1 MGKSTL
7 KAQQHTKGVKTQKAK
22 SVSIFNASSGL
33 KFAPE
38 TYETVARFTKDTR
51 IKYGPN
57 PKTPGSK
64 SYDRYAKYMKAK
76 TVGEALQL
84 GSKPADLLWEYE
96 RGMYRVVG
104 GPFQKD
110 GGNLCRW
117 RGSRGF
123 SLKIGSSKRQ
133 RCKKIAKECGIN
145 IDELYAESEKC
156 ASAESADVLVC
167 RSLANSWAGK
177 KLADAERGSRKIRES
192 EVLECLQA
200 WGFGENT
207 GRLNVMPEG
216 ATFVHSDTIGF
227 NRMMT
232 SAKVFITSPTT
243 AYPDFT
249 KLLTRFLSDNDDLK
263 LRVPFV
269 FTVINVN
276 ASYAGKRHRDAN
288 NEGPSA
294 IKALGKFSG
303 GKLSYWPSDCQ
314 LPRPQVETLK
324 ENESITLDLKPRF
337 NLFDGNR
344 AHGVQKFTGERF
356 SLVYFTKRSF
366 HRSKL
371 EDRKRLEKLG
381 FRLPT
386 KTSMR
391 LLKEESSKLDK
402 RRSKCSGCKSG

>member
-7 KAQQHTKGVKTQKAK
+7 TTQQRTGVKKMQKAK
-22 SVSIFNASSGL
+22 GTSIFNASHGL

-38 TYETVARFTKDTR
+38 TYETVSRFTKGTR

-57 PKTPGSK
+57 PKTLGSK

-96 RGMYRVVG
+96 RGMYRVIG
-104 GPFQKD
+104 GPYSED
-110 GGNLCRW
+110 GNLCGW
-117 RGSRGF
+117 KGSRGF
-123 SLKIGSSKRQ
+123 SLKIDSAKRQ
-133 RCKKIAKECGIN
+133 RCKKIANECGIN
-145 IDELYAESEKC
+145 IEELYAESEKC

-177 KLADAERGSRKIRES
+177 KIAEAEKAGRKIRES

-216 ATFVHSDTIGF
+216 TTFVHSDTIGL

-243 AYPDFT
+243 AYPNFT
-249 KLLTRFLSDNDDLK
+249 KLLTRFLSDSAPDDLK
-263 LRVPFV
+263 LPVPFV
-269 FTVINVN
+269 FTGINVN
-276 ASYAGKRHRDAN
+276 ANYAGKRHRDAN

-303 GKLSYWPSDCQ
+303 GKLSYWPKDRQ
-314 LPRPQVETLK
+314 MPRPQVETLK
-324 ENESITLDLKPRF
+324 DADSITLDLKPKF
-337 NLFDGNR
+337 TLFDGNC
-344 AHGVQKFTGERF
+344 AHGVQKFKGERF
-356 SLVYFTKRSF
+356 SLVYFTMRSF

-386 KTSMR
+386 KNVMK
-391 LLKEESSKLDK
+391 LLKEKSLKLDK
-402 RRSKCSGCKSG
+402 GRSK